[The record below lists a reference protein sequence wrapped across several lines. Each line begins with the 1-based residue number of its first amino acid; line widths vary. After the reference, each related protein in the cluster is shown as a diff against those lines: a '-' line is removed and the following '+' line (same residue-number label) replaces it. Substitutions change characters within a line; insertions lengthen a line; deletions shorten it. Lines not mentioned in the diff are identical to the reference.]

1 MPVDMKTRM
10 RRRMA
15 YKSSSVET
23 LGQSLLKVDEL
34 HTHYR
39 IRGGQVVKAVGG
51 ISFEI
56 GANEALAIV
65 GESGCGKSTVAH
77 TIMGLLPPNAW
88 RVKGKV
94 VFEGRL
100 DLAKASED
108 VLRRV
113 RFKEISMIFQGCM
126 NMLNPLV
133 KIENQISELILLH
146 DRDVSKE
153 EAVGRSRKLLE
164 MVGLPVHKGRDYP
177 HQLSGGQKQRIAIAM
192 AIALEPKL
200 IIADEPFTALDVM
213 VQAQLIE
220 LLNEI
225 RKRIKGS
232 FMLITHDINVI
243 SELCSKILV
252 MYAGK
257 MMEYGDLEEVIKSP
271 MHPYT
276 AGLLGAMPSI
286 DGSVSDCRSIPGF
299 PPSLVNPPLGC
310 RFHPRCQHRCSLCER
325 EEPQL
330 VEISKGHYVG
340 CPQLAKR

>member
-1 MPVDMKTRM
+1 MT
-10 RRRMA
+10 
-15 YKSSSVET
+15 YESSRGKIFGEP
-23 LGQSLLKVDEL
+23 LLKVDEL

-39 IRGGQVVKAVGG
+39 LRGGQVVKAVGG

-88 RVKGKV
+88 LVNGKV
-94 VFEGRL
+94 LLEGRL
-100 DLAKASED
+100 NLAGASED
-108 VLRRV
+108 VLRKV
-113 RFKEISMIFQGCM
+113 RFKKISMIFQGSM

-133 KIENQISELILLH
+133 RTENQIAEVIQLH
-146 DRDVSKE
+146 ETDVSKE
-153 EAVGRSRKLLE
+153 EAVGRARRLLD
-164 MVGLPVHKGRDYP
+164 MVGLPIHKGRDYP

-213 VQAQLIE
+213 VEAQLIE

-225 RKRIKGS
+225 RERIKGS
-232 FMLITHDINVI
+232 LMLITHDIHVI

-257 MMEYGDLEEVIKSP
+257 MMEYGDMEEVTKSP
-271 MHPYT
+271 AHPYT
-276 AGLLGAMPSI
+276 VGLLGATPSI
-286 DGSVSDCRSIPGF
+286 DGSASDFKSIPGF
-299 PPSLVNPPLGC
+299 PPSLMNPPPGC
-310 RFHPRCQHRCSLCER
+310 RFHSRCQHRSSVCER
-325 EEPQL
+325 EEPAL
-330 VEISKGHYVG
+330 VETSKGHYVG
-340 CPQLAKR
+340 CHQLAKR